1 MAMRVPAAKCWQYP
15 YPPAVGQLPPCCA
28 ERAPQAN
35 ALYKDARA
43 HNSASASGSTMFIS
57 PGHEITSSKVLA
69 INQRAAGKAA
79 QRRADGTP
87 SHFVLPHSVLLTEA
101 DRRPNLQEGTSGPD

>member
-1 MAMRVPAAKCWQYP
+1 
-15 YPPAVGQLPPCCA
+15 
-28 ERAPQAN
+28 
-35 ALYKDARA
+35 
-43 HNSASASGSTMFIS
+43 MFIS